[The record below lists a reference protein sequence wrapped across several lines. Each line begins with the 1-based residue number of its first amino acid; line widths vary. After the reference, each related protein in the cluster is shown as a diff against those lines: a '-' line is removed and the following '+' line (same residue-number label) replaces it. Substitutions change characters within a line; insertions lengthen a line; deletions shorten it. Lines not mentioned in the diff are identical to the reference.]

1 MELLN
6 GSFITIFQGVMLF
19 IIAKIILNMKY
30 AAKDL
35 LYILLI
41 ILSGSICYYFF
52 NRFALF
58 IVILAAIFYFYK
70 KVKLYSF
77 LTIIGSILIL
87 YLSSMASL
95 LMFLLFDIRSFNI
108 IIVNLVYVLI
118 FASVSI
124 VCSLFLRYLIK
135 ILRQSYCRQI
145 RST

>member
-108 IIVNLVYVLI
+108 
-118 FASVSI
+118 
-124 VCSLFLRYLIK
+124 
-135 ILRQSYCRQI
+135 
-145 RST
+145 